1 MIIPVSLGEKS
12 YDVVVEKGALKNIDK
27 YVDLNRKV
35 LVITDDGVPS
45 IYAKTVLDK
54 CQDGYLFIIEQGEN
68 SKSLDTFGDI
78 LTAMLKFGFTRKDCV
93 IAVGGGVV
101 GDLSGFVASSFMRG
115 VDFINIPTTTLSQI
129 DSAVGGKTAVNL
141 NGVKNVVGAFYQPKK
156 VIVDIDTLATLPTRH
171 FFNGYAEGIKMAVT
185 FDSQLFELIEKN
197 NAYSIIEEVIKKS
210 IIAKKTVVEQDEK
223 EQGLRKILN
232 YGHTV
237 GHGIESTNFGK
248 IFHGEAVALG
258 MLAMSSTKVRD
269 RLITVLK
276 NNNLIKDV
284 SYDWEKIEEAILHD
298 KKSQGNKITTVQV
311 EEIGTYLFV
320 DMDIDGII
328 SKAKETL

>member
-141 NGVKNVVGAFYQPKK
+141 
-156 VIVDIDTLATLPTRH
+156 PTT
-171 FFNGYAEGIKMAVT
+171 GIW
-185 FDSQLFELIEKN
+185 S
-197 NAYSIIEEVIKKS
+197 
-210 IIAKKTVVEQDEK
+210 
-223 EQGLRKILN
+223 
-232 YGHTV
+232 
-237 GHGIESTNFGK
+237 
-248 IFHGEAVALG
+248 
-258 MLAMSSTKVRD
+258 
-269 RLITVLK
+269 
-276 NNNLIKDV
+276 
-284 SYDWEKIEEAILHD
+284 
-298 KKSQGNKITTVQV
+298 
-311 EEIGTYLFV
+311 GT
-320 DMDIDGII
+320 
-328 SKAKETL
+328 

>member
-45 IYAKTVLDK
+45 VYAKTVLDK

-284 SYDWEKIEEAILHD
+284 SYNWEKIEEAISHD

>member
-45 IYAKTVLDK
+45 VYAKTVLDK
-54 CQDGYLFIIEQGEN
+54 CQDGYLFIIEQGEK
-68 SKSLDTFGDI
+68 SKSLEVFGDI

-210 IIAKKTVVEQDEK
+210 IIEKKTVVYQDEK

-276 NNNLIKDV
+276 NNDLIKDV
-284 SYDWEKIEEAILHD
+284 SYNWGKIEEAILHD

-311 EEIGTYLFV
+311 EEIGTYSFV

>member
-1 MIIPVSLGEKS
+1 
-12 YDVVVEKGALKNIDK
+12 
-27 YVDLNRKV
+27 
-35 LVITDDGVPS
+35 
-45 IYAKTVLDK
+45 
-54 CQDGYLFIIEQGEN
+54 
-68 SKSLDTFGDI
+68 
-78 LTAMLKFGFTRKDCV
+78 
-93 IAVGGGVV
+93 
-101 GDLSGFVASSFMRG
+101 
-115 VDFINIPTTTLSQI
+115 
-129 DSAVGGKTAVNL
+129 
-141 NGVKNVVGAFYQPKK
+141 
-156 VIVDIDTLATLPTRH
+156 
-171 FFNGYAEGIKMAVT
+171 MAVT

-258 MLAMSSTKVRD
+258 MLVMSSTKVRD

-284 SYDWEKIEEAILHD
+284 SYNWEKIEEAISHD

>member
-45 IYAKTVLDK
+45 VYAKTVLNR
-54 CQDGYLFIIEQGEN
+54 CQDGYLFIIEQGEK
-68 SKSLDTFGDI
+68 SKSLEVFGDI

-101 GDLSGFVASSFMRG
+101 GDLAGFVASSFMRG

-223 EQGLRKILN
+223 EQNLRKILN
-232 YGHTV
+232 FGHTV

-284 SYDWEKIEEAILHD
+284 PYNWEKIEEAILHD
-298 KKSQGNKITTVQV
+298 KKSLGKKITTVQV
-311 EEIGTYLFV
+311 EEIGNYSFV

>member
-12 YDVVVEKGALKNIDK
+12 YDVVVEKGALKDIDK

-45 IYAKTVLDK
+45 VYAKTVLDK

-197 NAYSIIEEVIKKS
+197 NAFSIIEEVIKKS
-210 IIAKKTVVEQDEK
+210 IIAKKSVVEKDEK
-223 EQGLRKILN
+223 EQDLRKILN
-232 YGHTV
+232 FGHTV

-258 MLAMSSTKVRD
+258 MLTMCSPTVKD
-269 RLITVLK
+269 RLIKVLK
-276 NNNLIKDV
+276 DNELYKEVQYNWELIE
-284 SYDWEKIEEAILHD
+284 SAILHD
-298 KKSQGNKITTVQV
+298 KKSKGGLITTVQV
-311 EEIGTYLFV
+311 EEIGSYVMV
-320 DMDIDGII
+320 DMDVDTII
-328 SKAKETL
+328 NRAKETL